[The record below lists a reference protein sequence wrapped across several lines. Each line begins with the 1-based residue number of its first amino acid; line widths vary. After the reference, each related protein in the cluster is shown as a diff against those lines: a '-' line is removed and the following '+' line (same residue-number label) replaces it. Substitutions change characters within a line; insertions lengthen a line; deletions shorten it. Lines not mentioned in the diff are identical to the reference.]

1 MSTFSQQFLEQTNQI
16 ASSIDSDV
24 LENIANELFS
34 LRERKGRLFFIG
46 SGGGAG
52 HSSHAVCDFRKLG
65 NIECYTPSDNVSELT
80 ARVNDDGWDTAY
92 SNWLKVSNFD
102 SNDAIF
108 VFSVGGG
115 SKEKNISVNLV
126 NCISL
131 ASELGA
137 TVMGV
142 VGRDG
147 GYTLESSSLT
157 IVIPTVD
164 EDLITPHTEGWQAVL
179 WHLLISHPKVG
190 INETKWESTK

>member
-1 MSTFSQQFLEQTNQI
+1 MSFSQSYLDQTADI
-16 ASSIDSDV
+16 ANSLDSV
-24 LENIANELFS
+24 TIENIAKELSS

-92 SNWLKVSNFD
+92 SNWLKVSNFN

-115 SKEKNISVNLV
+115 SKDKNISVNLV

-131 ASELGA
+131 ANELGA
-137 TVMGV
+137 SVMGV

-147 GYTLESSSLT
+147 GFTKQSSKLT
-157 IVIPTVD
+157 MVIPTVD
-164 EDLITPHTEGWQAVL
+164 GDLVTPHTEGWQAVL
-179 WHLLISHPKVG
+179 WHLLISHPLVG

>member
-1 MSTFSQQFLEQTNQI
+1 MENFSEKFLQETSKI
-16 ASSIDSDV
+16 ANMLDPII
-24 LENIANELFS
+24 LENIATELS
-34 LRERKGRLFFIG
+34 DLRNRNGRLFFIG

-52 HSSHAVCDFRKLG
+52 HSSHAVCDFRKLA

-92 SNWLKVSNFD
+92 SNWLKVSKFN
-102 SNDAIF
+102 SNDALF

-126 NCISL
+126 NCVSL
-131 ASELGA
+131 ANDLGA
-137 TVMGV
+137 SVIGV

-147 GYTLESSSLT
+147 GYTKESSELT
-157 IVIPTVD
+157 MVIPTID
-164 EDLITPHTEGWQAVL
+164 ESLVTPHTEGWQAVL
-179 WHLLISHPKVG
+179 WHLLISHPSVG

>member
-1 MSTFSQQFLEQTNQI
+1 MSFSQSYLDQTADI
-16 ASSIDSDV
+16 ANSLDSV
-24 LENIANELFS
+24 TIENIAKELSS

-92 SNWLKVSNFD
+92 SNWLKVSNFN

-115 SKEKNISVNLV
+115 SKDKNISVNLV

-131 ASELGA
+131 ANELGA
-137 TVMGV
+137 SVMGV

-147 GYTLESSSLT
+147 GFTKQSSKLT
-157 IVIPTVD
+157 MVIPTVD
-164 EDLITPHTEGWQAVL
+164 GDLVTHHTEGWQAVL
-179 WHLLISHPKVG
+179 WHLLISHPLVG

>member
-1 MSTFSQQFLEQTNQI
+1 MSFSQSYLDQTIQI
-16 ASSIDSDV
+16 ANNLDPQII
-24 LENIANELFS
+24 ENIAKELSS

-65 NIECYTPSDNVSELT
+65 NIECYAPSDNVSELT

-92 SNWLKVSNFD
+92 SNWLKVSNFN

-115 SKEKNISVNLV
+115 SKDKNISVNLV

-131 ASELGA
+131 ANELGA
-137 TVMGV
+137 SVMGV

-147 GYTLESSSLT
+147 GFTKQSSKLT
-157 IVIPTVD
+157 MVIPTVD
-164 EDLITPHTEGWQAVL
+164 GDLVTPHTEGWQAVL
-179 WHLLISHPKVG
+179 WHLLISHPLVG

>member
-1 MSTFSQQFLEQTNQI
+1 MSFSQNYLEQTSQI
-16 ASSIDSDV
+16 ASHLDHAII
-24 LENIANELFS
+24 ENIAEELAA
-34 LRERKGRLFFIG
+34 LRNRNGRLFFIG

-65 NIECYTPSDNVSELT
+65 NIECYTPSDNISELT

-92 SNWLKVSNFD
+92 SNWLKVSNFN

-131 ASELGA
+131 ANEKGA
-137 TVMGV
+137 SVMGV

-147 GYTLESSSLT
+147 GYTKESSDLT
-157 IVIPTVD
+157 IVVPTIDDGLV
-164 EDLITPHTEGWQAVL
+164 TPHTEGWQAVV
-179 WHLLISHPKVG
+179 WHLLISHPKVCV
-190 INETKWESTK
+190 NETKWESTK